1 MYEFLL
7 GHCVPINIEFKW
19 KMGGVGGE
27 KGSLRHVTQCLVV
40 QSKISEEWQIL
51 NSVYFKCL
59 VHSIT

>member
-19 KMGGVGGE
+19 KMGGVGGVF
-27 KGSLRHVTQCLVV
+27 KGCDTMPGCPV
-40 QSKISEEWQIL
+40 SKISEEWQIL